1 MNERLPNDA
10 FDFYV
15 SLGERRSYAAVAE
28 RFVVD
33 KKTVVR
39 RAKKED
45 WQNRLDAI
53 TQQARKTTD
62 QKIVESI
69 EQMNERHLATL
80 RVIQGKAL
88 NTLRAMPL
96 EDAMDAVRALEIA
109 IRGERLVRGEPTD
122 RSAIDVED
130 MIRREH
136 VRWMRPQESDGPRDD
151 LDDERRGEMFG
162 ETPEGMLEGT
172 PDAAS
177 EDDDGDPK

>member
-28 RFVVD
+28 RFGVD

-53 TQQARKTTD
+53 THQARKTTD

-96 EDAMDAVRALEIA
+96 DDAMDAVRALEIA

-136 VRWMRPQESDGPRDD
+136 VRWMRPHEGDAPQADF
-151 LDDERRGEMFG
+151 DDERRGES
-162 ETPEGMLEGT
+162 LEGT
-172 PDAAS
+172 RDAAS
-177 EDDDGDPK
+177 EDDDGDPA